1 MVSHGVLRTDRTLF
15 SFITVSITKLDLFDS
30 DKISKEINSASN
42 CENEESACNW
52 WSIYCDKYT
61 GWSTTKYHNKGM
73 VYPFCFINH
82 LVLIVNFVQMLGD
95 QHANGQGADA
105 VVPQPGGQNVP
116 WAQGGSRGDT
126 GTDTIHWKWSLTL

>member
-1 MVSHGVLRTDRTLF
+1 
-15 SFITVSITKLDLFDS
+15 
-30 DKISKEINSASN
+30 
-42 CENEESACNW
+42 
-52 WSIYCDKYT
+52 
-61 GWSTTKYHNKGM
+61 M
-73 VYPFCFINH
+73 VYPFCSINH
-82 LVLIVNFVQMLGD
+82 PVLLVNFVQMLGD